1 MTDDQQQPNEFPAPK
16 PLPGS
21 VYIRPGIDDRPDY
34 DKVLSPED
42 KSAVA
47 RLAVHQPRRKVEA
60 SVTQA
65 ETQVAQ
71 MTSEGSPAAAAASVD
86 TAVPDMG
93 SAYVDMRDPVV
104 SADGQRPN
112 PGQVTRLSWGFAVGA
127 TMSIVPWAALN
138 LLALPAV
145 IAKVSWQRVSSAVAS
160 RAAFS
165 GGGQELSE
173 SLVSRIGTVGDGGVA
188 SAWAIDLAV
197 VVVVG
202 VVVSLIAEAVVSALS
217 DRTRVAAGRRT
228 PWIIAGGVVS
238 AVMTLALGLC
248 SNGVGIALLWGL
260 VQVGYVMLT
269 VPMAAAFSE
278 RVPDKFRPR
287 IVRARG
293 IGQMVGQALGVWIGV
308 ACVVFGGLYTPFAA
322 AAAVFLLAGIV
333 PVLVW
338 PKEPSSEEQPHTA
351 MSAHMLMERF
361 RAPRHAVEFW
371 KAFASRSL
379 VSAGVGLTTMFLWFI
394 ASALIFRD
402 WFTQGNSSPIAVPV
416 CSLIASMA
424 LATLVGSVGAAFIAG
439 PVGEYIE
446 DPRYLSVIS
455 CVLYT
460 VALALPMTMPSAVS
474 MVLFAL
480 IGGFA
485 FGLIDTFGQLLAMGA
500 LPDARS
506 AGHDLAFFN
515 LSNSVGLALAAIIGA
530 VGVAVTGGF
539 SVLFPAAIVCVLASA
554 VVTISMKR

>member
-1 MTDDQQQPNEFPAPK
+1 MDMY
-16 PLPGS
+16 
-21 VYIRPGIDDRPDY
+21 VRMY
-34 DKVLSPED
+34 DE
-42 KSAVA
+42 
-47 RLAVHQPRRKVEA
+47 Q
-60 SVTQA
+60 
-65 ETQVAQ
+65 
-71 MTSEGSPAAAAASVD
+71 
-86 TAVPDMG
+86 
-93 SAYVDMRDPVV
+93 
-104 SADGQRPN
+104 
-112 PGQVTRLSWGFAVGA
+112 TRLSWGFAVGA

-145 IAKVSWQRVSSAVAS
+145 IAKVSWQRVSGAVAS

-165 GGGQELSE
+165 GGGQKLSE
-173 SLVSRIGTVGDGGVA
+173 SLVSRIGAVGDGGVA

-228 PWIIAGGVVS
+228 LWIIAGGVVS

-248 SNGVGIALLWGL
+248 SNVVGIALLWGL

-308 ACVVFGGLYTPFAA
+308 ACVVFGGLYTPFAT

>member
-1 MTDDQQQPNEFPAPK
+1 
-16 PLPGS
+16 
-21 VYIRPGIDDRPDY
+21 
-34 DKVLSPED
+34 
-42 KSAVA
+42 
-47 RLAVHQPRRKVEA
+47 
-60 SVTQA
+60 
-65 ETQVAQ
+65 
-71 MTSEGSPAAAAASVD
+71 
-86 TAVPDMG
+86 
-93 SAYVDMRDPVV
+93 
-104 SADGQRPN
+104 
-112 PGQVTRLSWGFAVGA
+112 
-127 TMSIVPWAALN
+127 
-138 LLALPAV
+138 
-145 IAKVSWQRVSSAVAS
+145 
-160 RAAFS
+160 
-165 GGGQELSE
+165 
-173 SLVSRIGTVGDGGVA
+173 
-188 SAWAIDLAV
+188 
-197 VVVVG
+197 
-202 VVVSLIAEAVVSALS
+202 
-217 DRTRVAAGRRT
+217 
-228 PWIIAGGVVS
+228 
-238 AVMTLALGLC
+238 MTLALGLC
-248 SNGVGIALLWGL
+248 SNVVGIALLWGL

-308 ACVVFGGLYTPFAA
+308 ACVVFGGLYTPFAT

-338 PKEPSSEEQPHTA
+338 PKEP
-351 MSAHMLMERF
+351 F

-446 DPRYLSVIS
+446 DPRYLSVMS

-530 VGVAVTGGF
+530 VGVAVAGGF

>member
-1 MTDDQQQPNEFPAPK
+1 M
-16 PLPGS
+16 
-21 VYIRPGIDDRPDY
+21 
-34 DKVLSPED
+34 
-42 KSAVA
+42 
-47 RLAVHQPRRKVEA
+47 
-60 SVTQA
+60 
-65 ETQVAQ
+65 
-71 MTSEGSPAAAAASVD
+71 
-86 TAVPDMG
+86 
-93 SAYVDMRDPVV
+93 
-104 SADGQRPN
+104 
-112 PGQVTRLSWGFAVGA
+112 GA
-127 TMSIVPWAALN
+127 TMAIVPWAALN

-145 IAKVSWQRVSSAVAS
+145 IAKVSWQRVSGAVAS

-228 PWIIAGGVVS
+228 PWIIAGGVIS

-248 SNGVGIALLWGL
+248 SNVVGIALLWGL

-293 IGQMVGQALGVWIGV
+293 I
-308 ACVVFGGLYTPFAA
+308 
-322 AAAVFLLAGIV
+322 V

-361 RAPRHAVEFW
+361 RAPQHAVEFW

>member
-1 MTDDQQQPNEFPAPK
+1 M
-16 PLPGS
+16 
-21 VYIRPGIDDRPDY
+21 
-34 DKVLSPED
+34 
-42 KSAVA
+42 
-47 RLAVHQPRRKVEA
+47 A
-60 SVTQA
+60 ST
-65 ETQVAQ
+65 
-71 MTSEGSPAAAAASVD
+71 
-86 TAVPDMG
+86 
-93 SAYVDMRDPVV
+93 
-104 SADGQRPN
+104 
-112 PGQVTRLSWGFAVGA
+112 
-127 TMSIVPWAALN
+127 
-138 LLALPAV
+138 
-145 IAKVSWQRVSSAVAS
+145 
-160 RAAFS
+160 
-165 GGGQELSE
+165 
-173 SLVSRIGTVGDGGVA
+173 
-188 SAWAIDLAV
+188 
-197 VVVVG
+197 
-202 VVVSLIAEAVVSALS
+202 
-217 DRTRVAAGRRT
+217 
-228 PWIIAGGVVS
+228 
-238 AVMTLALGLC
+238 
-248 SNGVGIALLWGL
+248 ALLWGL

-308 ACVVFGGLYTPFAA
+308 ACVVFGGLYTPFAT

-554 VVTISMKR
+554 VVTISMRR

>member
-1 MTDDQQQPNEFPAPK
+1 
-16 PLPGS
+16 
-21 VYIRPGIDDRPDY
+21 
-34 DKVLSPED
+34 
-42 KSAVA
+42 
-47 RLAVHQPRRKVEA
+47 
-60 SVTQA
+60 
-65 ETQVAQ
+65 
-71 MTSEGSPAAAAASVD
+71 
-86 TAVPDMG
+86 MG
-93 SAYVDMRDPVV
+93 
-104 SADGQRPN
+104 
-112 PGQVTRLSWGFAVGA
+112 
-127 TMSIVPWAALN
+127 ALN

-145 IAKVSWQRVSSAVAS
+145 IAKVSWQRVSGAVAS

-165 GGGQELSE
+165 GGGQKLSE
-173 SLVSRIGTVGDGGVA
+173 PGQPHWRGRRRRGGVGMG
-188 SAWAIDLAV
+188 SDLAV

-248 SNGVGIALLWGL
+248 SNVVGIALLWGL

-308 ACVVFGGLYTPFAA
+308 ACVVFGGLYTPFVT

-439 PVGEYIE
+439 
-446 DPRYLSVIS
+446 RW
-455 CVLYT
+455 
-460 VALALPMTMPSAVS
+460 VS
-474 MVLFAL
+474 TLR
-480 IGGFA
+480 IRG
-485 FGLIDTFGQLLAMGA
+485 IC
-500 LPDARS
+500 RS
-506 AGHDLAFFN
+506 
-515 LSNSVGLALAAIIGA
+515 
-530 VGVAVTGGF
+530 
-539 SVLFPAAIVCVLASA
+539 FPACCTRWRWLCP
-554 VVTISMKR
+554 

>member
-127 TMSIVPWAALN
+127 TMAIVPWAALN

-145 IAKVSWQRVSSAVAS
+145 IAKVSWQRVSGAVAS

-165 GGGQELSE
+165 GGGQKLSE
-173 SLVSRIGTVGDGGVA
+173 SLVGRIGAVGDGGVA

-248 SNGVGIALLWGL
+248 SNVVGIALLWGL

-308 ACVVFGGLYTPFAA
+308 ACVVFGGLYTPFAT

-485 FGLIDTFGQLLAMGA
+485 FGLIDMFGQLLAMGA

>member
-165 GGGQELSE
+165 GGARNSPRAWSVALARSATAGWRRHGPLIWPWLLSW
-173 SLVSRIGTVGDGGVA
+173 A
-188 SAWAIDLAV
+188 S
-197 VVVVG
+197 
-202 VVVSLIAEAVVSALS
+202 SCRLIAEAVVSALS

-248 SNGVGIALLWGL
+248 SNVVGIALLWGL

-308 ACVVFGGLYTPFAA
+308 ACVVFGGLYTPFAT

-530 VGVAVTGGF
+530 VGVVVTGGF